1 MKKILIIE
9 DELLLREGISEI
21 LTFEGFEVNQA
32 VNGEEGLQAVSQN
45 LPDLILCDIM
55 IACNGWL
62 RGIKPTSPG

>member
-21 LTFEGFEVNQA
+21 LTFEGFEVHQA
-32 VNGEEGLQAVSQN
+32 ANGVEGLQIVSQY

-55 IACNGWL
+55 MPVMDVYEVL
-62 RGIKPTSPG
+62 SQLQR